1 MEERTF
7 YFYIM
12 ASRTRVLY
20 CGVCSRIRRR
30 VWQHKTKHFEGFTS
44 QYNINRLV
52 YYEVFQDIRNAIDRE
67 KQVKRVVSCQEAGD
81 NRCDEPDVAGFEREL
96 V

>member
-1 MEERTF
+1 
-7 YFYIM
+7 M

-67 KQVKRVVSCQEAGD
+67 KQVKRWSRAKKLVIIDAMNPTWLDLSESWYEA
-81 NRCDEPDVAGFEREL
+81 PAEL
-96 V
+96 VKR